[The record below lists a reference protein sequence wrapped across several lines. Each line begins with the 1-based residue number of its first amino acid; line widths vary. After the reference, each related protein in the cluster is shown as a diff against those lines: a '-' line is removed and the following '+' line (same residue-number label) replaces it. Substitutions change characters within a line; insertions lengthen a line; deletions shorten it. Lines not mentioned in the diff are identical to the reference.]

1 MINVKEAWE
10 IFKKRCEESM
20 KIAEK
25 SIREQVDFCEDE
37 IDKLI
42 RASAGACDDH
52 CYYVFSLNI
61 EEEVIST
68 VVSELKS
75 AGYTVDYIHLDDE
88 EEYVEIA
95 ISWFWNLDKKP
106 SIIAIS

>member
-1 MINVKEAWE
+1 MINAKEAWE

-20 KIAEK
+20 KIAEE

-42 RASAGACDDH
+42 RESANACDDH
-52 CYYVFSLNI
+52 CNYVFSLNI

-75 AGYTVDYIHLDDE
+75 AGYMVDYIHLDDE
-88 EEYVEIA
+88 EEYVEIE
-95 ISWFWNLDKKP
+95 ISWFWD
-106 SIIAIS
+106 IEIS